1 MTVQRDR
8 FWSSSSNKGKV
19 QDLCRSSFTRLAIE
33 AGIQLVLSGYVSCT
47 DKLIDCARIL
57 SDRKSVIV
65 PEVNSK
71 IEEAN
76 ERLIPHMHCS
86 VSQGAK
92 RSVVISNDT
101 DVFALLIHYLP
112 DF

>member
-1 MTVQRDR
+1 MPVQRDR

-33 AGIQLVLSGYVSCT
+33 AGIQLVLSGYVSCA
-47 DKLIDCARIL
+47 DKLIDCVRIL

-86 VSQGAK
+86 VS
-92 RSVVISNDT
+92 
-101 DVFALLIHYLP
+101 
-112 DF
+112 